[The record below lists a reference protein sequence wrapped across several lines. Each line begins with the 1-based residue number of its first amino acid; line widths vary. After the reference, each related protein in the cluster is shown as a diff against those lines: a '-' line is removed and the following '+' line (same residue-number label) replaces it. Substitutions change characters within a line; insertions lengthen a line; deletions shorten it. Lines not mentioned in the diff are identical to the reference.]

1 MGIVLNMHLSIYLVD
16 LSRHTTVN
24 HELYIAKLAAYG
36 FSGSSLRLIQNYLSK
51 RRQWVKIGSSL
62 NGWQEIILGVPQR
75 SKSRPILFN
84 IFISDFVLKTKQMF
98 VTSLMMST
106 LYNCGSYLD
115 LVSHKFEMGANIAIK
130 WLKNN

>member
-51 RRQWVKIGSSL
+51 RRLGKNRFFVERMARNNSWCAPRIKI
-62 NGWQEIILGVPQR
+62 
-75 SKSRPILFN
+75 KAY
-84 IFISDFVLKTKQMF
+84 FVQHF
-98 VTSLMMST
+98 
-106 LYNCGSYLD
+106 
-115 LVSHKFEMGANIAIK
+115 HK
-130 WLKNN
+130 

>member
-1 MGIVLNMHLSIYLVD
+1 M
-16 LSRHTTVN
+16 N

-62 NGWQEIILGVPQR
+62 SGWQEIILGVPQG

-84 IFISDFVLKTKQMF
+84 IFISDFVFKTKQMF

>member
-62 NGWQEIILGVPQR
+62 SGWQEIILGVPQG

-84 IFISDFVLKTKQMF
+84 IFISDFVLKTADVCNFANDVNPVQLWKLF
-98 VTSLMMST
+98 
-106 LYNCGSYLD
+106 GSCF
-115 LVSHKFEMGANIAIK
+115 S
-130 WLKNN
+130 